1 MARNGAAPSSIHN
14 RLLSH
19 LQPEQLE
26 RLRPDLKLVPLRV
39 KDILHARGDRLE
51 HAYFPLSGMV
61 SFVVRVDDGDAVEVG
76 TVGNEGMVGVQI
88 LVGLGTGLHEAMV
101 QMEGEALRI
110 PASKLGAAVRDDA
123 DLRLRL
129 GRYLEC
135 FHFQVAQ
142 TAACNAAHSLEQ
154 RLARWLLLARLRA
167 ASDQLPLTHE
177 FLSMMLAVRRAGV
190 TVAIGTFERAG
201 FIKNRRGIAT
211 ILDLDMLEEV
221 SCECYRLIRE
231 QEEALLG

>member
-1 MARNGAAPSSIHN
+1 MARNGAAPSSIPN

-19 LQPEQLE
+19 LQPEHLE

-61 SFVVRVDDGDAVEVG
+61 SFVVRVDDGYAVEVG

-110 PASKLGAAVRDDA
+110 PASKLGSRSRRCRSPPPAGPVPGMLSFPGRANGSLQRCSQFGAAPGA
-123 DLRLRL
+123 
-129 GRYLEC
+129 
-135 FHFQVAQ
+135 
-142 TAACNAAHSLEQ
+142 
-154 RLARWLLLARLRA
+154 LAA
-167 ASDQLPLTHE
+167 ASPAQGR
-177 FLSMMLAVRRAGV
+177 F
-190 TVAIGTFERAG
+190 
-201 FIKNRRGIAT
+201 
-211 ILDLDMLEEV
+211 
-221 SCECYRLIRE
+221 
-231 QEEALLG
+231 